1 MRVYLPIKRWVAFS
15 DSQLDAWGI
24 RLPGIS
30 DVSDVSRLKCK
41 KIDSHCSGYSRAG
54 QEKSGTHNSVIYCLA
69 LAYNDTSGMWIIAE
83 STQKVV
89 TSVTLVTGHKSKYS
103 MFYTLKTEIG
113 FKN

>member
-1 MRVYLPIKRWVAFS
+1 M
-15 DSQLDAWGI
+15 
-24 RLPGIS
+24 PGA
-30 DVSDVSRLKCK
+30 
-41 KIDSHCSGYSRAG
+41 SGYQVSQMSHVSNVKNRFTLFRLFQGWAG
-54 QEKSGTHNSVIYCLA
+54 KSGTHNSVIYCLT